1 MEKDQL
7 FIPSGFDSKNLID
20 ELCRGD
26 MMLQRADGSL
36 LSYEEVLGP
45 LFEELNSKKLTSRA
59 AASLK

>member
-26 MMLQRADGSL
+26 MMLQRADGTL

-45 LFEELNSKKLTSRA
+45 
-59 AASLK
+59 